1 VPSQIRNPSTD
12 RLNHAD
18 ARVTHARAG
27 AVRRPSRHQERDM
40 KYILAIFIG
49 FLLILF
55 GIFGGLLD
63 LIF

>member
-1 VPSQIRNPSTD
+1 
-12 RLNHAD
+12 
-18 ARVTHARAG
+18 
-27 AVRRPSRHQERDM
+27 VRRPSRHQERDM